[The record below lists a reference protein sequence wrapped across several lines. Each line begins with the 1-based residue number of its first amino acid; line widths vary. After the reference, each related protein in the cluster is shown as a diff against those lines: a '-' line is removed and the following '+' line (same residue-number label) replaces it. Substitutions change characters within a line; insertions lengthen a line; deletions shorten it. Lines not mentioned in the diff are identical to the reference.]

1 MAVDLLGKDEILFI
15 HDGTAYLPIGC
26 LTTNSVSLSREI
38 TEGTKTK
45 CNLNPVGIPQVPTY
59 EVSFE
64 AVANDDATTKIT
76 YEKLKAEM
84 SKDKPTFWQIKRNGV
99 GFEFGKAFLTS
110 LERSAPVDN
119 VVTFSGTLQGVEA
132 ISDTDLIPATIT
144 TTV

>member
-1 MAVDLLGKDEILFI
+1 MAIDLLGKDEILFI

-26 LTTNSVSLSREI
+26 LTSNSVSLSREI
-38 TEGTKTK
+38 TEGTQTK
-45 CNLNPVGIPQVPTY
+45 CNLTPEGIPQAPTY

-64 AVANDDATTKIT
+64 AVANDDSTTKMT

-84 SKDKPTFWQIKRNGV
+84 AKDAPTLWQIKRNET
-99 GFEFGKAFLTS
+99 GFEFGKAYLTS

-119 VVTFSGTLQGVEA
+119 VVTFSGTLQGVGE
-132 ISDTDLIPATIT
+132 ISDTDLEPVTTT

>member
-26 LTTNSVSLSREI
+26 LTTNSVSLSREL

-45 CNLNPVGIPQVPTY
+45 CNLNPAGVPQSPTY

-64 AVANDDATTKIT
+64 AVANDDATTKMT

-84 SKDKPTFWQIKRNGV
+84 SKDTPTFWQIKRNGV
-99 GFEFGKAFLTS
+99 GFEFGKAYLTS

-132 ISDTDLIPATIT
+132 ISNTDLKL
-144 TTV
+144 TV

>member
-26 LTTNSVSLSREI
+26 LTTNSVSLSREL

-45 CNLNPVGIPQVPTY
+45 CNLNPAGVPQAPTY

-64 AVANDDATTKIT
+64 AVANDDVLTKMT

-84 SKDKPTFWQIKRNGV
+84 AKDEPTFWQIKRNGT
-99 GFEFGKAFLTS
+99 GIEFGKAYLTA

-132 ISDTDLIPATIT
+132 ISVTDL
-144 TTV
+144 VV

>member
-1 MAVDLLGKDEILFI
+1 MAVDLLGKDEILEI

-26 LTTNSVSLSREI
+26 LTTNSVSLTREV

-45 CNLNPVGIPQVPTY
+45 CNLNPEGRPQVMTY

-64 AVANDDATTKIT
+64 AVANDDAMTKIT
-76 YEKLKAEM
+76 YEKLKVEM

-99 GFEFGKAFLTS
+99 GFEFGKAYLTS

-119 VVTFSGTLQGVEA
+119 VVTFSGTLQGVGE
-132 ISDTDLIPATIT
+132 ISDTDLITTT

>member
-1 MAVDLLGKDEILFI
+1 MAVDLLGKDEILEI

-26 LTTNSVSLSREI
+26 LTTNSVSLSREV

-45 CNLNPVGIPQVPTY
+45 CNLNPVGLPQVPTY

-64 AVANDDATTKIT
+64 AVANNDAMTKIT
-76 YEKLKAEM
+76 YEKLKVEM
-84 SKDKPTFWQIKRNGV
+84 SQDRPTFWQIKRNGV
-99 GFEFGKAFLTS
+99 GFEFGKAYLTS

-119 VVTFSGTLQGVEA
+119 VVTFSGTLQGVGE
-132 ISDTDLIPATIT
+132 ISDTDLVTTTT